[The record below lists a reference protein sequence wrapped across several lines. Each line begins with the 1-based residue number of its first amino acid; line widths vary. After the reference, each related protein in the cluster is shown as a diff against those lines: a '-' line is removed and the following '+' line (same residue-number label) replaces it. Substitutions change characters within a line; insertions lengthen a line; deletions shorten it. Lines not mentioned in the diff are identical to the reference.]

1 LAIRSYNLNVEDF
14 TLEELSL
21 SNFIF
26 VWLANMND
34 SLVRCNTSCEK
45 CALLQN
51 SKKSKLI
58 HLKSQSWYQ
67 KHERNFRPKKLNINQ
82 TNFALDQKTFCG
94 ILKSNFF
101 DMIGREGLDSF
112 FRFRNMCWNQW
123 QACFIAP
130 RIKRLYLGVRKDLK
144 ELEWIT
150 T

>member
-1 LAIRSYNLNVEDF
+1 MIHSSNHPWLSAEKKQIKSFNIVTMRCHAMLLNKRLIRKFVKYWRLGL

-21 SNFIF
+21 SNLIF

-67 KHERNFRPKKLNINQ
+67 KHERNFLPKKLNINQ

-101 DMIGREGLDSF
+101 DKMVE
-112 FRFRNMCWNQW
+112 
-123 QACFIAP
+123 
-130 RIKRLYLGVRKDLK
+130 KDLIHF
-144 ELEWIT
+144 LGF
-150 T
+150 